1 MSTPSE
7 VSELFREVAGQSVL
21 LSETVARH
29 AGLSSA
35 DLEVLGEIEQHG
47 PLPAGRLGELTGLS
61 PAAVTGLIDRLERA
75 GVVARGADPADR
87 RRVLVGVAPGAARI
101 AEMYDAIAVD
111 ANELAARFDEREL
124 AAIAAYLRGMLEV
137 GVRHVA
143 RLESP
148 PRRRRAG

>member
-7 VSELFREVAGQSVL
+7 VNDLFREVAGQSVL
-21 LSETVARH
+21 LSETIARH

-75 GVVARGADPADR
+75 AVVSRSVDPGDR

-101 AEMYDAIAVD
+101 AAMYEALEADATGVAGRRD
-111 ANELAARFDEREL
+111 GREL
-124 AAIAAYLRGMLEV
+124 AVIAGYLREMLEV
-137 GVRHVA
+137 GVKHVA

-148 PRRRRAG
+148 GRRRAG